1 MESIARGWV
10 SLRGATRYAG
20 LGPSTVS
27 RAVHSG
33 ELPAYRVGGEF
44 RIAIK
49 DIDAWMRS
57 FPRVGEETGCLSS

>member
-1 MESIARGWV
+1 M
-10 SLRGATRYAG
+10 
-20 LGPSTVS
+20 S